1 MMLDFRFLPVI
12 VKQALNISCV
22 SIWIL
27 PLESLWFVLSSSYD
41 PDSLAFPFTAR

>member
-1 MMLDFRFLPVI
+1 MILDFRFLPVI

-27 PLESLWFVLSSSYD
+27 PLESLWFVLF
-41 PDSLAFPFTAR
+41 FPLTIQIH